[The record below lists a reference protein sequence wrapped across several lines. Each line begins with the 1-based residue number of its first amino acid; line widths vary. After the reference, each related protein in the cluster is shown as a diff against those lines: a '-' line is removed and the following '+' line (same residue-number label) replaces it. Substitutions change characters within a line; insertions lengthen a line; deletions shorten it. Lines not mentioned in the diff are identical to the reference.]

1 MKRLLILGAVML
13 GSALP
18 SGLSLGLS
26 PAFAA
31 SGPVKIVLPEEADLL
46 EPCMATRS
54 NIGRII
60 MQNVSETLTELDL
73 RGDKGL
79 MPRLAKSWEQKD
91 GGGWRFHLRDSVKF
105 SDGSDFNAKDV
116 KYSFDRVMSDKNAC
130 ESRRYFG
137 GMTVKVDVVDDNTV
151 DFSVDPAQPILP
163 LLLSL
168 VTIVPEET
176 PLEFVREPV
185 GTGPYKLTE
194 WTPGQKIVLSARD
207 DYWGEKPEVTEA
219 TYVFRSD
226 PSVRAAMVQTG
237 EADLSPSISQIE
249 ATNPA
254 TDFSYLDSETVYLRL
269 DHNIEPLNDVRVRRA
284 LNLAIDREAF
294 IGTLVPESALLA
306 TAIVPPPTLGWN
318 PDVKVFPYD
327 PEQAKK
333 LLEEAKADGVK
344 VDTPIT
350 VVARTANF
358 PNVTEI
364 MEAIQ
369 AQLQEVGFKIDLKF
383 VEVAEHEVYYSKPFK
398 QGRGPQIVAA
408 MHDNSKGDPSF
419 SMFFKY
425 ATEGTQSGFSDP
437 KVDDLITRASAA
449 VDDERAKLW
458 SELIAYLHDEVVAD
472 VLLFHMVGFSR
483 VSERIE
489 FKPTMATNSM
499 LQLSEINIK

>member
-1 MKRLLILGAVML
+1 MKKTALLC
-13 GSALP
+13 ALVIGT
-18 SGLSLGLS
+18 SMT
-26 PAFAA
+26 PAYAG
-31 SGPVKIVLPEEADLL
+31 SGPIKVVLAEEADLL

-60 MQNVSETLTELDL
+60 MANVSETLTELDV
-73 RGDKGL
+73 RGGTGVQ
-79 MPRLAKSWEQKD
+79 PRLAEKWEQNAD
-91 GGGWRFHLRDSVKF
+91 GSWRFHLRQGVTF
-105 SDGSDFNAKDV
+105 SDGTGFDAKDV
-116 KYSFDRVMSDKNAC
+116 KHSFDRIMSEKNTC

-137 GMTVKVDVVDDNTV
+137 GMTVTPTVVDDYTI
-151 DFSVDPAQPILP
+151 DFNADPIQPILP
-163 LLLSL
+163 LLLTL

-185 GTGPYKLTE
+185 GTGPYKLTN
-194 WTPGQKIVLSARD
+194 WTPGQQIVLSSRD
-207 DYWGEKPEVTEA
+207 DYWGAKPEVTEA
-219 TYVFRSD
+219 TYLFRAD
-226 PSVRAAMVQTG
+226 PAVRAAMVQAG
-237 EADLSPSISQIE
+237 EADLSPSISQLD

-254 TDFSYLDSETVYLRL
+254 TDFSYLDSETVYLRV
-269 DHNIEPLNDVRVRRA
+269 DHNIEPLNDVRIRRA

-294 IGTLVPESALLA
+294 LGTLLPESALLA

-318 PDVKVFPYD
+318 PDVKVPAYD
-327 PEQAKK
+327 PEAARK
-333 LLEEAKADGVK
+333 LVEEAKADGVK

-350 VVARTANF
+350 IIARSANF

-369 AQLQEVGFKIDLKF
+369 QQLQEVGLSVELKF
-383 VEVAEHEVYYSKPFK
+383 VEVAEHEQYYSKPFAE
-398 QGRGPQIVAA
+398 GRGPQLVAA

-437 KVDDLITRASAA
+437 KVD
-449 VDDERAKLW
+449 
-458 SELIAYLHDEVVAD
+458 EVVAD

-483 VSERIE
+483 VSERLD

-499 LQLSEINIK
+499 LQLSEIKIK

>member
-1 MKRLLILGAVML
+1 MRKTALLC
-13 GSALP
+13 ALAMGT
-18 SGLSLGLS
+18 SLS
-26 PAFAA
+26 PAYAG
-31 SGPVKIVLPEEADLL
+31 SGPIKVVLAEEADLL

-60 MQNVSETLTELDL
+60 MENVSETLTELDV
-73 RGDKGL
+73 RGGTGVQ
-79 MPRLAKSWEQKD
+79 PRLAEKWEQNAD
-91 GGGWRFHLRDSVKF
+91 GSWRFHLRQGVTF
-105 SDGSDFNAKDV
+105 SDGSAFDAKDV
-116 KYSFDRVMSDKNAC
+116 KHSFDRMMSDTITC

-137 GMTVKVDVVDDNTV
+137 GMTVTPTVVDDFTV
-151 DFSVDPAQPILP
+151 DFKAEPVQPILP

-185 GTGPYKLTE
+185 GTGPYKLTN
-194 WTPGQKIVLSARD
+194 WTPGQQIVLTGRD

-219 TYVFRSD
+219 TYLFRAD
-226 PSVRAAMVQTG
+226 PAVRAAMVQAG
-237 EADLSPSISQIE
+237 EADLSPSISQVE
-249 ATNPA
+249 ATKPA
-254 TDFSYLDSETVYLRL
+254 TDFSYLDSETVYLRI

-284 LNLAIDREAF
+284 LNLAVDREAF
-294 IGTLVPESALLA
+294 LGTLLPDSALLA

-318 PDVKVFPYD
+318 PDVKVPAYD
-327 PEQAKK
+327 PDAATK

-350 VVARTANF
+350 VVARSANF

-369 AQLQEVGFKIDLKF
+369 QQLQEVGFNIELKF
-383 VEVAEHEVYYSKPFK
+383 VEVAEHEQYYSKPFAE
-398 QGRGPQIVAA
+398 GRGPQIVAA

-449 VDDERAKLW
+449 VGDERAKLW

-483 VSERIE
+483 VSERLD

-499 LQLSEINIK
+499 LQLSEIKIK

>member
-1 MKRLLILGAVML
+1 MRKTIMLAALIL
-13 GSALP
+13 GSAL
-18 SGLSLGLS
+18 S
-26 PAFAA
+26 PAYAA
-31 SGPVKIVLPEEADLL
+31 SGPIKIVLPEEADLL

-54 NIGRII
+54 NIGRVI
-60 MQNVSETLTELDL
+60 MQNVSETLTELDV

-79 MPRLAKSWEQKD
+79 MPRLAEKWEQKAD
-91 GGGWRFHLRDSVKF
+91 GSWRFHLRQGVTF
-105 SDGSDFNAKDV
+105 SDGTAFDAKDV
-116 KYSFDRVMSDKNAC
+116 KYSFDRIMSDKNAC

-137 GMTVKVDVVDDNTV
+137 GMTVNAQVVDDRTI
-151 DFSVDPAQPILP
+151 DFNVDPVQPILP

-168 VTIVPEET
+168 VTIVPERT

-185 GTGPYKLTE
+185 GTGPYKLTN
-194 WTPGQKIVLSARD
+194 WTPGQQIVLTARD
-207 DYWGEKPEVTEA
+207 DYWGQKPQVTEA
-219 TYVFRSD
+219 TYLFRAD
-226 PSVRAAMVQTG
+226 PAVRAAMVQTG
-237 EADLSPSISQIE
+237 EADISPSISQLD

-254 TDFSYLDSETVYLRL
+254 TDFSYLDSETVYLRI

-294 IGTLVPESALLA
+294 IGTLVPDGALLA

-327 PEQAKK
+327 PEGAKK

-344 VDTPIT
+344 VETPIT
-350 VVARTANF
+350 IIARTANF

-369 AQLQEVGFKIDLKF
+369 SQLQEVGFKVDLKF
-383 VEVAEHEVYYSKPFK
+383 VEVAEHEGYYSKPFK
-398 QGRGPQIVAA
+398 EGRGPLLVAA

-425 ATEGTQSGFSDP
+425 ASEGTQSGFSDP
-437 KVDDLITRASAA
+437 KVDDLIRRASAA
-449 VDDERAKLW
+449 VGDERAKLW

-483 VSERIE
+483 VSEKLD

-499 LQLSEINIK
+499 LQLSEIGIK

>member
-1 MKRLLILGAVML
+1 MEMKKTALLCALVM
-13 GSALP
+13 GTA
-18 SGLSLGLS
+18 LS
-26 PAFAA
+26 PAYAG
-31 SGPVKIVLPEEADLL
+31 SGPIKVVLPEEADLL

-60 MQNVSETLTELDL
+60 MENVSETLTELDV
-73 RGDKGL
+73 RGGTGVQ
-79 MPRLAKSWEQKD
+79 PRLAEKWEQNAD
-91 GGGWRFHLRDSVKF
+91 GSWRFHLRQGVKF
-105 SDGSDFNAKDV
+105 SDGTGFDAKDV
-116 KYSFDRVMSDKNAC
+116 KHSFDRIMSDKNTC

-137 GMTVKVDVVDDNTV
+137 GMTVTPTIVDDYTV
-151 DFSVDPAQPILP
+151 DFKADPVQPILP

-168 VTIVPEET
+168 VTMVPEET

-185 GTGPYKLTE
+185 GTGPYKLTN
-194 WTPGQKIVLSARD
+194 WTPGQQIVLTSRD
-207 DYWGEKPEVTEA
+207 DYWGAKPEVTEA
-219 TYVFRSD
+219 TYLFRAD
-226 PSVRAAMVQTG
+226 PAVRAAMVQAG
-237 EADLSPSISQIE
+237 EADLSPSISQVE

-254 TDFSYLDSETVYLRL
+254 TDFSYLDSETVYLRI

-284 LNLAIDREAF
+284 LNLAVDREAF
-294 IGTLVPESALLA
+294 LGTLLPDSALLA

-318 PDVKVFPYD
+318 KDVKVPTYD
-327 PEQAKK
+327 PDAAKK
-333 LLEEAKADGVK
+333 LIEEAKADGVK

-350 VVARTANF
+350 VIARSANF

-369 AQLQEVGFKIDLKF
+369 QQLQEVGFNIDLKF
-383 VEVAEHEVYYSKPFK
+383 VEVAEHEQYYSKPFAE
-398 QGRGPQIVAA
+398 GRGPQIVAA

-425 ATEGTQSGFSDP
+425 ATDGTQSGFSDP

-449 VDDERAKLW
+449 VGDERAKLW

-483 VSERIE
+483 VSERLD

-499 LQLSEINIK
+499 LQLSEIKIK